1 MKTINTKYINLKVKM
16 NLSSNDIEKG
26 LSLSVLVPHSIVVI
40 NPKVVEESIVI
51 SDDDVIIIN
60 NTINDTIIGFG
71 TGVTNEIVIEEVI
84 EKHVKICSY
93 ICILILLFPIP
104 FCDLYYAAKY
114 NVCLSQTNY
123 NMEISMYEYLL
134 VNCVYNFI
142 NMFLLICTFYC
153 INLQTTQLQNNC
165 ILKLIGRINM
175 AFNFVWTLCGS
186 IIFWVYL
193 NQREC
198 SQYVDN
204 YLRITLM
211 IKIIFVIIQS
221 ILNFN
226 NN

>member
-26 LSLSVLVPHSIVVI
+26 LSLSVLVPQSIVVI

-114 NVCLSQTNY
+114 NVCL
-123 NMEISMYEYLL
+123 I
-134 VNCVYNFI
+134 I
-142 NMFLLICTFYC
+142 LIIFC
-153 INLQTTQLQNNC
+153 
-165 ILKLIGRINM
+165 IGRTRP
-175 AFNFVWTLCGS
+175 AAG
-186 IIFWVYL
+186 
-193 NQREC
+193 
-198 SQYVDN
+198 
-204 YLRITLM
+204 
-211 IKIIFVIIQS
+211 
-221 ILNFN
+221 
-226 NN
+226 

>member
-1 MKTINTKYINLKVKM
+1 MQS
-16 NLSSNDIEKG
+16 SSNDIEKG
-26 LSLSVLVPHSIVVI
+26 LPLSVLVPQSIVVI

-60 NTINDTIIGFG
+60 NNINDVMLGL
-71 TGVTNEIVIEEVI
+71 TGEDVDEDVIA
-84 EKHVKICSY
+84 KNVKRCSY
-93 ICILILLFPIP
+93 VCILILLFPIP

-114 NVCLSQTNY
+114 NDCLSQTNY
-123 NMEISMYEYLL
+123 NMEISMYEYL
-134 VNCVYNFI
+134 VVTGVYNFI
-142 NMFLLICTFYC
+142 NMFLLICTIYC
-153 INLQTTQLQNNC
+153 INLKTTQLQNNC
-165 ILKLIGRINM
+165 IFKLIGKINVS
-175 AFNFVWTLCGS
+175 FNFVWTLCGS

-204 YLRITLM
+204 YLRISLI

-226 NN
+226 NK